1 VREAIVRAVPTGV
14 RIGVAAGIGLFLA
27 LIGMINAGVIVASPA
42 TTVAFGGFSAT
53 FVLFFVGLVL
63 AAFLM
68 IRKVPG
74 ALILS
79 IVATSVLALV
89 FQSIGWV
96 EDQVFLPTALVA
108 WPSLATVF
116 ALDFGGLLTASLI
129 APVFALLFTDLFDSI
144 STFVGVTKVAGLT
157 DAEGH
162 PKNAGK
168 ALLVDGVS
176 TTISGLLGTSP
187 GTAYIESAA
196 GVEAGGRSGLTA
208 VVAGLLFLPFMFFSP
223 LLGLVPAVATAPIL
237 VLVGLF
243 MMSTLSEAST
253 GTTTRSWCRPSWRW
267 WRSRSRTRSAR
278 ASSRAVRSVG
288 CGDRA
293 RPRIARV
300 RRLLSRI
307 RNAIRKRMHVGPRDH
322 GAIAVAAGLAR
333 RDDRVLCGRHAR
345 IELRRA
351 VGDAAMSDAHIKDTG
366 EQPAEPRLTA
376 GQAIKYLA
384 IGIYFGIVL
393 VKAEV
398 VSWFRIQEMF
408 HFQSIHMFGIIGLAV
423 VVGAV
428 SIALLRA
435 TRARSVE
442 GIEITPEGKPFD
454 RIANPVGGLIF
465 GFGWALT
472 GACPGPLYA
481 NLGAGYW
488 PVLLAIAGVIAGVI
502 AYGALKPRLPH

>member
-1 VREAIVRAVPTGV
+1 MNERLERFFELRALGSSVRVEAIAGLTTFLTMAYIIIVNPLILGDAGVPLDGALFATVLVAGLSSIFMGLYANLPVALAPGMGLNAFFAYTLVLGMGLSWQTALAAVFLSGVVFVVLSLPGLNVREAIVRAVPAGV

-27 LIGMINAGVIVASPA
+27 LIGMINAGVIVSSPA

-79 IVATSVLALV
+79 IVATSALTLV

-96 EDQVFLPTALVA
+96 ENQVFLPTALVA
-108 WPSLATVF
+108 WPSLETVF
-116 ALDFGGLLTASLI
+116 ALDLTGLLSASLI

-144 STFVGVTKVAGLT
+144 STFVGVTKAAGLT

-223 LLGLVPAVATAPIL
+223 LLGLIPAVATAPIL

-243 MMSTLSEAST
+243 MMSTLKGVDWNDYEVVVPAFVAMVAIPFTYSISE
-253 GTTTRSWCRPSWRW
+253 
-267 WRSRSRTRSAR
+267 
-278 ASSRAVRSVG
+278 
-288 CGDRA
+288 
-293 RPRIARV
+293 
-300 RRLLSRI
+300 
-307 RNAIRKRMHVGPRDH
+307 
-322 GAIAVAAGLAR
+322 
-333 RDDRVLCGRHAR
+333 
-345 IELRRA
+345 
-351 VGDAAMSDAHIKDTG
+351 
-366 EQPAEPRLTA
+366 
-376 GQAIKYLA
+376 
-384 IGIYFGIVL
+384 GIV
-393 VKAEV
+393 
-398 VSWFRIQEMF
+398 
-408 HFQSIHMFGIIGLAV
+408 
-423 VVGAV
+423 
-428 SIALLRA
+428 
-435 TRARSVE
+435 
-442 GIEITPEGKPFD
+442 
-454 RIANPVGGLIF
+454 F
-465 GFGWALT
+465 GFLTHVVLQVLNGKAAKMSLTLWVIFALS
-472 GACPGPLYA
+472 
-481 NLGAGYW
+481 
-488 PVLLAIAGVIAGVI
+488 LAMLVV
-502 AYGALKPRLPH
+502 

>member
-1 VREAIVRAVPTGV
+1 MKDQLERFFGLRALGTNVRVEAIAGLTTFLTMAYIIIVNPLILGDAGVPLDGALFATVLVAGLSSIFMGLYANLPVALAPGMGLNAFFAYTLVLGMGLSWQTALAAVFLSGVVFVVLSLPGLNVREAIVRAVPTGV

-42 TTVAFGGFSAT
+42 TTVGFGGFSAT

-79 IVATSVLALV
+79 IVATSALTLL

-96 EDQVFLPTALVA
+96 ESQVFLPSALVA
-108 WPSLATVF
+108 WPSLETVF
-116 ALDFGGLLTASLI
+116 ALDFGGLLSASLI

-176 TTISGLLGTSP
+176 TTISGLFGTSP

-223 LLGLVPAVATAPIL
+223 LLGLIPSVATAPIL

-243 MMSTLSEAST
+243 MMSTLKGVDWNDYEVVVPAFVAMVAIPFTYSISE
-253 GTTTRSWCRPSWRW
+253 
-267 WRSRSRTRSAR
+267 
-278 ASSRAVRSVG
+278 
-288 CGDRA
+288 
-293 RPRIARV
+293 
-300 RRLLSRI
+300 
-307 RNAIRKRMHVGPRDH
+307 
-322 GAIAVAAGLAR
+322 
-333 RDDRVLCGRHAR
+333 
-345 IELRRA
+345 
-351 VGDAAMSDAHIKDTG
+351 
-366 EQPAEPRLTA
+366 
-376 GQAIKYLA
+376 
-384 IGIYFGIVL
+384 GIV
-393 VKAEV
+393 
-398 VSWFRIQEMF
+398 
-408 HFQSIHMFGIIGLAV
+408 
-423 VVGAV
+423 
-428 SIALLRA
+428 
-435 TRARSVE
+435 
-442 GIEITPEGKPFD
+442 
-454 RIANPVGGLIF
+454 F
-465 GFGWALT
+465 GFLTHVVLQVLNGKAAKMSLTLWVIFALSIVM
-472 GACPGPLYA
+472 L
-481 NLGAGYW
+481 
-488 PVLLAIAGVIAGVI
+488 VF
-502 AYGALKPRLPH
+502 